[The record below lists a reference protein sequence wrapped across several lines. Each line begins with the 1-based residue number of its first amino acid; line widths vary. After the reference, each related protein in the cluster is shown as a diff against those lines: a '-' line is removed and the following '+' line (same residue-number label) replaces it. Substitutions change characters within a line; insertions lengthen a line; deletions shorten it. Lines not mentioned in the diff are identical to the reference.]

1 MTSYWQGE
9 RVRLRAVEP
18 GDGPLLALLSE
29 QEERLGDLLNPPRSA
44 EGWQARAR
52 ELATADPAA
61 DTWTLIVESRADGT
75 PVGSIGVH
83 RADPRNGWF
92 EYGITVGAEH
102 RRRGYGAEAARLV
115 IRHQFE
121 ERRYHK
127 ATARVFAHNLPSL
140 ELQRRLGFTEEG
152 RLRRHAFLSGR
163 HLDVVLLALFAED
176 FPAGHGAPAQP

>member
-1 MTSYWQGE
+1 M
-9 RVRLRAVEP
+9 
-18 GDGPLLALLSE
+18 
-29 QEERLGDLLNPPRSA
+29 
-44 EGWQARAR
+44 
-52 ELATADPAA
+52 
-61 DTWTLIVESRADGT
+61 
-75 PVGSIGVH
+75 
-83 RADPRNGWF
+83 
-92 EYGITVGAEH
+92 
-102 RRRGYGAEAARLV
+102 

-176 FPAGHGAPAQP
+176 FPAGHGAPARP